1 MLNII
6 LKNVE
11 APEHARALVH
21 ERFAPLVKRFPDLR
35 DHRITVI
42 VEENPVFSDRRG
54 SRALSV
60 RAIVDG
66 SRYRAMTLARVAD
79 GIHAATAMAVSR
91 LRALLSRASGKARK
105 RSRLPFRPLLPAL
118 SRI

>member
-11 APEHARALVH
+11 APEHARALVR
-21 ERFAPLVKRFPDLR
+21 ERFEPLVKRFPGLR
-35 DHRITVI
+35 DHQITVI
-42 VEENPVFSDRRG
+42 VEENPAFSDRRG

-79 GIHAATAMAVSR
+79 GVHAATAVVVTR
-91 LRALLSRASGKARK
+91 LRTLLNRATAKARA
-105 RSRLPFRPLLPAL
+105 RSPQPFRPLLPATG
-118 SRI
+118 

>member
-11 APEHARALVH
+11 AAEHARALVH
-21 ERFAPLVKRFPDLR
+21 ERFEPLVKRFPDLK
-35 DHRITVI
+35 DHHITVI
-42 VEENPVFSDRRG
+42 VEEDPGSSDRRG

-66 SRYRAMTLARVAD
+66 GRYRAMTLARVAD
-79 GIHAATAMAVSR
+79 GVHAATAVVVAR
-91 LRALLSRASGKARK
+91 LRTLLSRATAKTRA
-105 RSRLPFRPLLPAL
+105 RSRQPFRPLLPATV
-118 SRI
+118 

>member
-11 APEHARALVH
+11 AAEHARALVH
-21 ERFAPLVKRFPDLR
+21 ERFAPLVKRFPDLK
-35 DHRITVI
+35 DHHITVI
-42 VEENPVFSDRRG
+42 VEEDRGFSDRRG

-60 RAIVDG
+60 RAMVDG

-79 GIHAATAMAVSR
+79 GVHAATAVVVTR
-91 LRALLSRASGKARK
+91 LGTLLSRATAKARK
-105 RSRLPFRPLLPAL
+105 RSRLPFRPLLPAAV
-118 SRI
+118 